1 MFWSAKLMDQPK
13 IEDLLMRLEVSEKR
27 RQRQTLLLMAI
38 PMVAGLVFLW
48 YSGHEVRTAKV
59 EKQAAADT
67 VRVVQQKV
75 QELQAFKQD
84 VAQMIHEQGG
94 SVQVVDSLRLRNKA
108 LRAEL
113 LQAQETVARVQ
124 TQLESVSGRL
134 QKMRMRLENVEL
146 SDANE
151 GTATRPVLDGN
162 NRRAQ
167 EVLRAKIKPA
177 LEEVRGL
184 NDEITRSRDELS
196 RLRPI
201 HNLP

>member
-1 MFWSAKLMDQPK
+1 MDQPK

-146 SDANE
+146 SDTNE

>member
-1 MFWSAKLMDQPK
+1 MDQPK